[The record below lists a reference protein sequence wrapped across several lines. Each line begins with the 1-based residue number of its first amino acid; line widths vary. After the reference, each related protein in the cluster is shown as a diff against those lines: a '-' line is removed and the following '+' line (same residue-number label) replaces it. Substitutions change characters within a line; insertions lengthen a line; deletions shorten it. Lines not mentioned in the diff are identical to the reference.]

1 MAECELFQDFPDC
14 AKKSWRYLEA
24 TQIKLDE
31 RERYKYFRH
40 ISKVCDEMVACLV
53 LFPSR
58 CLLLLLLIKKVPP
71 RHISKVVS
79 AVGFPCCCCCC

>member
-1 MAECELFQDFPDC
+1 MAECELIQDFPDC

-40 ISKVCDEMVACLV
+40 ISKVCYDMVACLV

-58 CLLLLLLIKKVPP
+58 CLLWLLIKKVPP
-71 RHISKVVS
+71 RHISKVVVS
-79 AVGFPCCCCCC
+79 AVGFLCC